1 MEENKSENNIN
12 KTPSKMARLAWPK
25 AKYGAIIA
33 VLIIIVVNLI
43 YYKDF
48 FLSFFNVNK
57 TKLRLTFNNSK
68 RVLSPKSS
76 ISIKFFL

>member
-1 MEENKSENNIN
+1 MRPFLKMEDKDNQENIN

-33 VLIIIVVNLI
+33 IIIIIVGNLI

-48 FLSFFNVNK
+48 FLS
-57 TKLRLTFNNSK
+57 
-68 RVLSPKSS
+68 
-76 ISIKFFL
+76 IFFLNL